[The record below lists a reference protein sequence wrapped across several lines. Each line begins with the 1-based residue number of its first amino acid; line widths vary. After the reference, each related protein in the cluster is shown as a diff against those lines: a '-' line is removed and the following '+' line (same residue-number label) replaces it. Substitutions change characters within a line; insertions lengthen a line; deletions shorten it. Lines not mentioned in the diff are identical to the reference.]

1 MPFTELHYENADLQL
16 STQYMFMA
24 RTWSGTIIC
33 RYMRTNCCPLG
44 YQSEFPLAVPDD
56 AMLMLKNFGAQPPF
70 AEEHNSA
77 PLFFFG

>member
-33 RYMRTNCCPLG
+33 RYMRTNCRPLEN
-44 YQSEFPLAVPDD
+44 QSEFALGSAGRRNVNVQKLWSPA
-56 AMLMLKNFGAQPPF
+56 PF
-70 AEEHNSA
+70 CRRK
-77 PLFFFG
+77 